1 MNMMFSWI
9 KEQWWE
15 LEIKF
20 WIKNTFFVCLWDG
33 WGGMQND
40 MTQSLTS
47 RSHYTF
53 QEGWADTFCSAAL
66 SDRWNVWAAAV
77 MSFQLSPMAE
87 CYPL

>member
-9 KEQWWE
+9 GEQQWE

-20 WIKNTFFVCLWDG
+20 WMKSTFFLSLG
-33 WGGMQND
+33 WLGGMQND

-47 RSHYTF
+47 WSHYTC
-53 QEGWADTFCSAAL
+53 QEGWEANFCGAAL
-66 SDRWNVWAAAV
+66 SDRWNVRVAAM
-77 MSFQLSPMAE
+77 MSFHLSPMAE